1 MDDAFDCRIYQAQG
15 MVSVQL
21 DVDLVEA
28 MARLRGYALAN
39 ELRLS
44 DVADKVLSGRLRLEG
59 DKS

>member
-1 MDDAFDCRIYQAQG
+1 

-21 DVDLVEA
+21 EVDLVEA

-44 DVADKVLSGRLRLEG
+44 DVAQRVLSGQLHLEG
-59 DKS
+59 DES